1 MTSRQN
7 TSGEPNSR
15 AGADTTR
22 TEPRTL
28 EDVILEI
35 RDTSVTFDMSRG
47 ESRVLNGVNLDI
59 EREEIVGVV
68 GESGSGKSMFASS
81 LLDAVVPPGQLSG
94 SITYHP
100 EDGEPVDILDFSD
113 RELRRFRWEHISFV
127 FQGAMSSFNPTM
139 KIREHFVETCKAHDR
154 NVKEGLN
161 HARDL
166 LGDLYLDADRVLDS
180 YPHEL
185 SGGMKQRALI
195 ALSLVLDPE
204 ILVMDE
210 PTAALDLL
218 MQRSI
223 LNLLQNI
230 QKKYNLTVV
239 FITHDLPLV
248 AGLADK
254 LVVMYAFEFIEM
266 GATDDVMLDASHP
279 YTRSL
284 LKAVPNLDTPLEEMR
299 PIDGS
304 SPDPVDVPSG
314 CSYHP
319 RCPIAKNDCVSDDPD
334 LRSTDEESHQAAC
347 FYWDEAKEEIEYQLE
362 VEQ

>member
-1 MTSRQN
+1 MNSQQN
-7 TSGEPNSR
+7 
-15 AGADTTR
+15 AGGDPSSWADADMER
-22 TEPRTL
+22 TEPQRT
-28 EDVILEI
+28 EDVILKV

-47 ESRVLNGVNLDI
+47 ESRVLNDVDLDI
-59 EREEIVGVV
+59 EREEIVGIV

-139 KIREHFVETCKAHDR
+139 KIREHFVETCRAHDR
-154 NVKEGLN
+154 NVTEGLD
-161 HARDL
+161 HAREL
-166 LGDLYLDADRVLDS
+166 LEDLYLNAERVLDS

-195 ALSLVLDPE
+195 ALSLVLNPE
-204 ILVMDE
+204 VLVMDE

-230 QKKYNLTVV
+230 KEKYNLTVV

-254 LVVMYAFEFIEM
+254 LVVMYAFEFIER
-266 GATDDVMLDASHP
+266 GTTEDVMIDASHP

-284 LKAVPNLDTPLEEMR
+284 LKAVPNLDTPLDEMR

-319 RCPIAKNDCVSDDPD
+319 RCPIAKDDCVTDDPD
-334 LRSTDEESHQAAC
+334 LQPTDEADHQAAC
-347 FYWDEAKEEIEYQLE
+347 FYWEEAKEELEYQLE
-362 VEQ
+362 VEE